1 VSAPAPSAPRGRLGR
16 ARERWFRPPSSYW
29 RPELYERYFT
39 RTPVGALLRRR
50 DDRIVHAALDRLIEP
65 GYEVLEVGTG
75 TGHYTLPMARR
86 ATRVVALDAAP
97 EMVGYLRERV
107 GREGLVNVEVG
118 AGCLPDGLD
127 AAGPFDVV
135 VCLGVLGY
143 VPDLEASLRALAER
157 LRPGGWALVSLPP
170 RTLEG
175 RLHVAFELAGRRRV
189 SVRSR
194 GEAVAAA
201 HAAGLIVERESR
213 AGLTRGGITLLL
225 EARRA

>member
-1 VSAPAPSAPRGRLGR
+1 
-16 ARERWFRPPSSYW
+16 
-29 RPELYERYFT
+29 
-39 RTPVGALLRRR
+39 
-50 DDRIVHAALDRLIEP
+50 
-65 GYEVLEVGTG
+65 
-75 TGHYTLPMARR
+75 
-86 ATRVVALDAAP
+86 
-97 EMVGYLRERV
+97 
-107 GREGLVNVEVG
+107 
-118 AGCLPDGLD
+118 
-127 AAGPFDVV
+127 V